1 MSTLQT
7 ELTTDPLNRGYAQHI
22 PDCPG
27 ILVNLL
33 NEPVY
38 QKHKTRFVTAR
49 TVLAE
54 VAGGAEILD
63 KLELAAQSNSA
74 VKWAMRFVTTD
85 GIDVGYLGT
94 QQLLDSLVGTTLTQ
108 AECDAIKNLAL
119 QSASRAEV
127 LGLGYVTE
135 QQVRNALG
143 MS

>member
-1 MSTLQT
+1 MSLQT
-7 ELTTDPLNRGYAQHI
+7 ELQTDPLGRGYALYI

-27 ILVNLL
+27 ILVNML
-33 NEPVY
+33 NDPIY

-63 KLELAAQSNSA
+63 KLETAAQTNSA

-85 GIDVGYLGT
+85 GIDVGYPGT
-94 QQLLDSLVGTTLTQ
+94 QQLLDSLVGTILAQ
-108 AECDAIKNLAL
+108 AECDALKNLAM

-127 LGLGYVTE
+127 LGLDYVTE

-143 MS
+143 MN

>member
-7 ELTTDPLNRGYAQHI
+7 ELTTDPLARGYAQYI

-33 NEPVY
+33 NETIY

-54 VAGGAEILD
+54 VTGGAEILD
-63 KLELAAQSNSA
+63 KLETAAQTNSA
-74 VKWAMRFVTTD
+74 VKWAMRFITSD
-85 GIDVGYLGT
+85 GIDIGYPVT
-94 QQLLDSLVGTTLTQ
+94 QQLLDSLVGSTLTQ
-108 AECDAIKNLAL
+108 AECDALKNLAT

-127 LGLGYVTE
+127 LGLPYVTE

-143 MS
+143 MN